1 MIKVNE
7 SRLNARREKQHWIE
21 FIFLLCCYQLQDFIM
36 APVDPKL
43 AHEKIVANFVKMQ
56 LSYRFT
62 VALLPSESEN
72 VVFRFLFSKPV
83 DSAPEPAIV
92 VYVDVEVL
100 GASGTSWSYSIHVE
114 GQKYRRIIEVN
125 ENTVNHTSFNE
136 SLIDKVFNQKAQ
148 VRMQHLWV

>member
-1 MIKVNE
+1 
-7 SRLNARREKQHWIE
+7 
-21 FIFLLCCYQLQDFIM
+21 M
-36 APVDPKL
+36 APVDPKV
-43 AHEKIVANFVKMQ
+43 AHEKIVSNFVKMQ

-62 VALLPSESEN
+62 VAMLPQESGN

-83 DSAPEPAIV
+83 DAAPEPAIV

-100 GASGTSWSYSIHVE
+100 GLEGTKWSYSIHVE
-114 GQKYRRIIEVN
+114 GQKYRRLIEVD
-125 ENTVNHTSFNE
+125 EHTVDQTSFNE